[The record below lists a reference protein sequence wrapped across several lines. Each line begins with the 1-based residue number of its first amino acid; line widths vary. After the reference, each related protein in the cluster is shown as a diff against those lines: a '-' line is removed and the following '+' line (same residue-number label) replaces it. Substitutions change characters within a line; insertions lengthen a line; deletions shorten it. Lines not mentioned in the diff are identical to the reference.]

1 MMKRNKG
8 FTLVELM
15 IVVAIIAILS
25 AVAIPAYNDY
35 VLRGKIAEA
44 MTNLSSMRAQ
54 MEQYYQDNRSYQNPP
69 AGGPSCGI
77 GNAPLSTQY
86 FAYTCLSP
94 TTETY
99 TITADGVGSMAAFG
113 YTIDQANTRM
123 TKTMTAPGWSVPNPN
138 TCWATKPG
146 GKC

>member
-44 MTNLSSMRAQ
+44 MTNLSSLRTQ

-69 AGGPSCGI
+69 VAGPCGI
-77 GNAPLSTQY
+77 GAAPLSTKY

-99 TITADGVGSMAAFG
+99 TITATGSGSMVAFG
-113 YTIDQANTRM
+113 YNINQANTRM
-123 TKTMTAPGWSVPNPN
+123 TTIMTAQGWSLPAPN